1 MQYNFDEI
9 IDRKGTNSVSF
20 EGWKGYMFGTNGDK
34 TFPFT
39 EEEYIRMWVADMD
52 FATPPEILDAIRARL
67 DRQILGYTLIFDPAY
82 FETLKQWFR
91 KRYAWEINTDHI
103 VTSPGVVPA
112 LNRLVNLLTS
122 AGESI
127 LINTPSYTPF
137 KVSGDINNRSVY
149 YSPLVQLNGDYELSF
164 EDIIQQLDDPEKN
177 IKVFILCN
185 PHNPTGRVWTETE
198 LHKIGEICLERNIWL
213 ISDEIH
219 CDLLRK
225 GISHTPLAKLFP
237 DSERIITC
245 TAPSKTFNLAGNLM
259 SHIFIP
265 DEQIR
270 KQWLI
275 QYFDLLS
282 PLSVAAAQAAYAHC
296 EDWLEQLKAY
306 LDGNFRYLSEQ
317 LNTYL
322 PECNFNIPDATYLAW
337 IDFSA
342 YIPHIPYSNI
352 SEFFA
357 LEAGV
362 LLEGGNMFVDNGDGY
377 IRLNLACPKS
387 VLAEGL
393 KRIIYA
399 IQQHIS

>member
-1 MQYNFDEI
+1 MQYHFDEI

-20 EGWKGYMFGTNGDK
+20 EGWKGYMFNNNGDK
-34 TFPFT
+34 PFPFK

-67 DRQILGYTLIFDPAY
+67 DRQILGYTLIFDPEY
-82 FETLKQWFR
+82 FNILKQWFR
-91 KRYAWEINTDHI
+91 KRYQWEIDITHL

-112 LNRLVNLLTS
+112 LNRLAHLLTA
-122 AGESI
+122 AGEGI

-137 KVSGDINNRSVY
+137 KVAGDINNRTVY
-149 YSPLVQLNGDYELSF
+149 YSPLLQINGHYEL
-164 EDIIQQLDDPEKN
+164 DMDNIRQQLDDAEKN
-177 IKVFILCN
+177 IKVFIFCN
-185 PHNPTGRVWTETE
+185 PHNPTGRVWTEAE
-198 LHKIGEICLERNIWL
+198 LESIGTMCLERNIWL

-219 CDLLRK
+219 CDLLRQ
-225 GISHTPLAKLFP
+225 GISHTPMAKVFP
-237 DSERIITC
+237 DADRIITC

-270 KQWLI
+270 QQWQV

-282 PLSVAAAQAAYAHC
+282 PLSVAAVQAAYAHC

-306 LDGNFRYLSEQ
+306 LDGNFSYLSDQ
-317 LNTYL
+317 LATHL
-322 PECNFNIPDATYLAW
+322 PDCHFRIPDATYLAW

-342 YIPHIPYSNI
+342 YIPHIPNSNI

-362 LLEGGNMFVDNGDGY
+362 LLEGGNMFVDNGAGF
-377 IRLNLACPKS
+377 IRLNLACPRA

-393 KRIIYA
+393 KRIVHAVKRYMP
-399 IQQHIS
+399 

>member
-1 MQYNFDEI
+1 MHYNFDEI

-20 EGWKGYMFGTNGDK
+20 EGWKGYMFDTNGDK
-34 TFPFT
+34 PFPFK

-82 FETLKQWFR
+82 FDTLKQWFL
-91 KRYAWEINTDHI
+91 KRYQWTINTDHI
-103 VTSPGVVPA
+103 VTAPGVVPA
-112 LNRLVNLLTS
+112 LNRLVNLLTG
-122 AGESI
+122 AGDSI

-137 KVSGDINNRSVY
+137 KTAGDINNRTVY
-149 YSPLVQLNGDYELSF
+149 YSSLMWVNNAYELNF
-164 EDIIQQLDDPEKN
+164 EDIRQQLDDPEKN
-177 IKVFILCN
+177 IKVFIFCN

-198 LHKIGEICLERNIWL
+198 LRKIGEICQERNIWL

-225 GISHTPLAKLFP
+225 GIRHTPLAKLFP
-237 DSERIITC
+237 ENERIITC

-265 DEQIR
+265 DEQVR
-270 KQWLI
+270 KQWLVL
-275 QYFDLLS
+275 YFDLLS
-282 PLSVAAAQAAYAHC
+282 PLSVAAVQAAYAHC

-306 LDGNFRYLSEQ
+306 LDGNFAYLSEQ

-357 LEAGV
+357 TEAGV

-377 IRLNLACPKS
+377 IRLNLACPRS
-387 VLAEGL
+387 LLEEGL
-393 KRIIYA
+393 KRIIHA